1 MVINT
6 KGVELT
12 PPADY
17 IQKEGKFILRIE
29 KLIEEEE

>member
-17 IQKEGKFILRIE
+17 IAKEGKFIFFTNE
-29 KLIEEEE
+29 A